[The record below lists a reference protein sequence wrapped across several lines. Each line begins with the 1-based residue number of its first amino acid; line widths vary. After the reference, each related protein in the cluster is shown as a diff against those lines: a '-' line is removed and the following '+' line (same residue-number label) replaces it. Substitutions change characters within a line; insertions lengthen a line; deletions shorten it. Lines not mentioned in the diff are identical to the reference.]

1 MTKKSVTKQAFASLA
16 HLVEQLIRNQQ
27 VASSILAAG
36 SINYRGLGAK
46 KALKPLFCV
55 QRAFLAYLEHDSGIA
70 FRAYLE
76 HVRVFS
82 PYGVEI

>member
-1 MTKKSVTKQAFASLA
+1 MESYPLRQSFGGALLAFS
-16 HLVEQLIRNQQ
+16 HCLVRNQQ

-46 KALKPLFCV
+46 KALKLLFCV

-70 FRAYLE
+70 FRAYFE
-76 HVRVFS
+76 HHRVS
-82 PYGVEI
+82 TPCGVEI